1 MLSGRTEVKRYTPR
15 ELRVKMA
22 EHDMTAREFAEM
34 VGISQTYMSQLLTG
48 RQPHA
53 SHIVRIR
60 IAEVVEQLDAKLA
73 EEEAAMPKAPDGV
86 TPRVRR
92 L

>member
-1 MLSGRTEVKRYTPR
+1 MLSGTAEVKRFTPR

-22 EHDMTAREFAEM
+22 EHDMTAKEFAEM
-34 VGISQTYMSQLLTG
+34 VGISQVYMSHLLTG
-48 RQPHA
+48 RQEHA

-60 IAEVVEQLDAKLA
+60 IAEVVEALDAKL
-73 EEEAAMPKAPDGV
+73 EEEQAALRSGRI
-86 TPRVRR
+86 RVRH

>member
-1 MLSGRTEVKRYTPR
+1 MLSGSTEVKRFTPR

-22 EHDMTAREFAEM
+22 EHDISAKEFAEM
-34 VGISQTYMSQLLTG
+34 VGISQTYMSHLLTG
-48 RQPHA
+48 RQQHA

-60 IAEVVEQLDAKLA
+60 IAEVVEELDAKQVD
-73 EEEAAMPKAPDGV
+73 EERAAQQSGG
-86 TPRVRR
+86 PRMRR